1 MAVCGFIYDPVIG
14 CDGLEYSNSCVA
26 EAAEGGV
33 TSYTGL
39 FDGFTTNIE
48 WDCSTTTSTPNFV
61 ILDWVGDWNGDP
73 GSGWDVA
80 GVSNG
85 TKDHTLVR
93 KCGINSG
100 NTDWALSAGT
110 SSEDSEWVVLEQDD
124 WTNLGSHDVECPAVL
139 GCMDSSACN
148 YNVDAT
154 EDDSSCEYAAEGFDC
169 DGNCLETYTVIMDC
183 QCSDT
188 QYLVTWTEYDETT
201 CTFTEMCSCECI
213 DANEN
218 GICDDEETVSQS
230 INLVSGWSMWSTY
243 VNPEDGNM
251 ESIFTNIVDDLTIVK
266 DEGGNVYWPSFGLN
280 SIGSLQIGKGYQVK
294 MNSSN
299 TLVVERVSSF

>member
-1 MAVCGFIYDPVIG
+1 MVI
-14 CDGLEYSNSCVA
+14 A
-26 EAAEGGV
+26 
-33 TSYTGL
+33 
-39 FDGFTTNIE
+39 
-48 WDCSTTTSTPNFV
+48 
-61 ILDWVGDWNGDP
+61 
-73 GSGWDVA
+73 
-80 GVSNG
+80 
-85 TKDHTLVR
+85 
-93 KCGINSG
+93 
-100 NTDWALSAGT
+100 
-110 SSEDSEWVVLEQDD
+110 
-124 WTNLGSHDVECPAVL
+124 
-139 GCMDSSACN
+139 
-148 YNVDAT
+148 
-154 EDDSSCEYAAEGFDC
+154 
-169 DGNCLETYTVIMDC
+169 LETYTVIMDC

-266 DEGGNVYWPSFGLN
+266 DEEGNVYWPSFGLN

-299 TLVVERVSSF
+299 TLVVEGELVPFDTEFNLASGWNMMGYLHQESYSVESMMSTMNASNLTIMKDSWGNVYWPQFGLNNIGNLTLVKVIKLS